1 MASIS
6 TTSYILDSRQRTA
19 GGSLSVATYN
29 LSALGSPV
37 EAGTYE
43 MLSFSSRNGVYNV
56 DDSNDEIYFDED
68 AGAEEGPA
76 TLTHGYYSTP
86 ALLGT
91 EIKTA
96 MELAGS
102 GTYTVVY
109 TALTNTYNIAVAGGA
124 TTFNFNW
131 GDNTTQPIANLLLGF
146 DAVNTADVA
155 NVDSTQGIDL
165 DPHTS
170 LLLDITEDGL
180 KNVTL
185 VDGSEHSLIVPLNTP
200 YAAELEGMKNV
211 TFSQTV
217 SFAAPMNNLTVT
229 LRTEDGVL
237 LPVLNAAPYQLIIRK
252 LF

>member
-6 TTSYILDSRQRTA
+6 TTSYILDSRDRAA
-19 GGSLSVATYN
+19 GSTLNVAKFNFAT
-29 LSALGSPV
+29 LGSPV
-37 EAGTYE
+37 EPGTYE
-43 MLSFSSRNGVYNV
+43 VLSFSSRNGVYNV

-76 TLTHGYYSTP
+76 LIVHGYYTTP
-86 ALLGT
+86 ALLGAAV
-91 EIKTA
+91 KVA
-96 MELAGS
+96 MEAAGS
-102 GTYTVVY
+102 GTYTIVY
-109 TALTNTYNIAVAGGA
+109 TALTNTFNIAVAAGA

-131 GDNTTQPIANLLLGF
+131 GDNLAQPMANLLLGF
-146 DAVNTADVA
+146 DKVNTADVA

-170 LLLDITEDGL
+170 LLLDIAEDSL
-180 KNVTL
+180 KNITL
-185 VDGSEHSLIVPLNTP
+185 VDGSEHSLNIPLNTP
-200 YAAELEGMKNV
+200 YASEIDGMKNE

-217 SFAAPMNNLTVT
+217 QFVSPMNELNVT

-237 LPVLNAAPYQLIIRK
+237 LPVLNSAPYQLIIRK